1 VRVVILFPVDVII
14 PALNA
19 SSTIEA
25 TVRSVRAKVRGVI
38 VVDGGSSDDTV
49 SIAKYS
55 GAKVGSAPRGRGG
68 QLAAGAGESVSD
80 WLLFLHGDTLL
91 QKGWDDEIRSFIDET
106 KGKELAAA
114 FRFRLDDDR
123 RRARMIE
130 KGVAWRCRTLGLPF
144 GDQGLVISRRF
155 YDRLGGFKPVPL
167 FEDVDI
173 VRRIGKAR
181 IRMLDSAA
189 ITSAAR
195 YRNAG
200 YIFVPIRNL
209 ILLTLYFCGVA
220 PRILARFYV

>member
-1 VRVVILFPVDVII
+1 MDGYLIPVDVII

-25 TVRSVRAKVRGVI
+25 TVGSVRMKVRGVI

-49 SIAKYS
+49 SIAKNA
-55 GAKVGSAPRGRGG
+55 GAKVVSAPRGRGA
-68 QLAAGAGESVSD
+68 QLAAGASESDSD
-80 WLLFLHGDTLL
+80 WLLFLHSDTVL
-91 QKGWDDEIRSFIDET
+91 QPGWDDEIGFFIDET
-106 KGKELAAA
+106 KGEEQAAA
-114 FRFRLDDDR
+114 FRFMLDDDR
-123 RRARMIE
+123 RRARIIE
-130 KGVAWRCRTLGLPF
+130 KGVAWRCRILGLPF

-155 YDRLGGFKPVPL
+155 YKRLGGFKPVPL

-181 IRMLDSAA
+181 MRILESAA
-189 ITSAAR
+189 MTSAAR
-195 YRNAG
+195 YRHAG

-220 PRILARFYV
+220 PRILVRFYV